1 MQLLGLPDEPAGAAD
16 EVRWW
21 DDYNGGARS
30 RIMANGMQTEL
41 WSDEVK
47 HFDQPAEAPVEVR
60 AVPQQKPIA
69 VEPDDAQPTKGK
81 FMSML
86 AIAKFLHVNGSLY
99 DGCDDRRRLAL
110 PARKQNLRY
119 QMTTQEPAEHC
130 GTLRSL
136 PRNFSGLWTRHGDG
150 ILS

>member
-1 MQLLGLPDEPAGAAD
+1 MQLLGLAD
-16 EVRWW
+16 ETEGVADKVQWW

-30 RIMANGMQTEL
+30 RIVARGMQSEL
-41 WSDEVK
+41 WSDKTGHFIQSAETRGEV
-47 HFDQPAEAPVEVR
+47 Q
-60 AVPQQKPIA
+60 AVATEKTRTE
-69 VEPDDAQPTKGK
+69 EPRIIEIEKGK

-86 AIAKFLHVNGSLY
+86 AIAKFLHVNGSVY
-99 DGCDDRRRLAL
+99 DGRDERRRLAL

-119 QMTTQEPAEHC
+119 QMTTQEPPEHC

-136 PRNFSGLWTRHGDG
+136 PRNFSGIWTRRGDG

>member
-1 MQLLGLPDEPAGAAD
+1 MQIFGLPDEPADRAD
-16 EVRWW
+16 EMKWW
-21 DDYNGGARS
+21 DDYNAGGRS

-41 WSDEVK
+41 WSDEAKTPVP
-47 HFDQPAEAPVEVR
+47 PAEMPVEVR
-60 AVPQQKPIA
+60 TVPQQKTVA
-69 VEPDDAQPTKGK
+69 VQLEDEQPRKGK

-99 DGCDDRRRLAL
+99 DGCDERRRLAL
-110 PARKQNLRY
+110 PVRKQNLRY
-119 QMTTQEPAEHC
+119 QMTTQEPSEHC

-136 PRNFSGLWTRHGDG
+136 PRNFSGLWTRPGDG